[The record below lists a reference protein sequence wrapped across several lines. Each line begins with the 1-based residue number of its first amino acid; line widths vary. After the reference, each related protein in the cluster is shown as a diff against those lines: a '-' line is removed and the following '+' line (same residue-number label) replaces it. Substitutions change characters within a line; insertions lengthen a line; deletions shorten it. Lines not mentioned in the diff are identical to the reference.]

1 MPLQTISSGAF
12 KFATIKDNQ
21 KQIAIAGTM
30 NISVDEENE
39 ISGDFR
45 IHDAI
50 TPGGLPTPPAGT
62 LTYML
67 TEKICYSQTFVANTD
82 GENSFSANTTLYGPF
97 VPDDNV
103 RVFLTANST
112 DPNDEFEID
121 PLKEAYTI
129 HYGTSHVTIDTA
141 EFTDQIKAYVAN
153 NVTGDTITH
162 ATKIRL
168 QWLDD
173 RVNGGI
179 REKDGW
185 HFCDGR
191 TLKKDEYAAL
201 YQSIGQ
207 SWNNMLDIEEL
218 RKDGAD
224 LSISHPF
231 NEIKIIEGNS
241 LFTNFDVN
249 YDENEPDNLIAYRR
263 SPAEVQADTW
273 ETSER
278 LVEGIHYTKSGG
290 NLFTTTVGNVLDTRW
305 EILILTKKPSDV
317 FQIPDLRGY
326 YLRSVGS
333 WGNRDTTLSGNPQK
347 YGIRTHQED
356 TIKKH
361 SHFLSFDSAGEHS
374 HSYTPWLY
382 DPDTSSPPSYNAGL
396 SMPNAGNS
404 KNADYNKLKAVRR
417 GVGKQWYYSGD
428 LNRNRLGTVYD
439 KSNINTTIS
448 SANAGAGSQNVWAIG
463 DGTNRTYSGWFTA
476 TGASSSS
483 HHAHP
488 QNTTEQ
494 NRWANWSNPYFT
506 RNETKDFYALLG
518 PNNSATDSNSGYTG
532 TDVAR
537 NYNYAENIL
546 RPTSAYEDGAP
557 IYASEYYIK
566 SQHFN
571 QHHPIMSKNK
581 IEPRYFLLGGGPSD
595 SMKPEDKW
603 YYHEISTQE
612 PDASFNYTTD
622 QGSTGNAPHTPLRK
636 NHDEVDMPHIK
647 LPIFIKY

>member
-30 NISVDEENE
+30 NISVDDDNE

-67 TEKICYSQTFVANTD
+67 TEKVCHSQTFVATTD

-97 VPDDNV
+97 IQDDNV

-141 EFTDQIKAYVAN
+141 EFTNQIKAYAAN
-153 NVTGDTITH
+153 NITGETITH
-162 ATKIRL
+162 PTKIRL

-201 YQSIGQ
+201 YKAIGQ
-207 SWNNMLDIEEL
+207 SWNNMLEIQEVI
-218 RKDGAD
+218 KDGFD
-224 LSISHPF
+224 LSINHPF

-263 SPAEVQADTW
+263 SPTQVQADTW
-273 ETSER
+273 ETAER
-278 LVEGIHYTKSGG
+278 LVEGVHYTKSGG

-333 WGNRDTTLSGNPQK
+333 WDNRDTTVSGNPQK
-347 YGIRTHQED
+347 YGIRTRQED

-361 SHFLSFDSAGEHS
+361 SHFLSFNSAGEHS

-382 DPDTSSPPSYNAGL
+382 DPDTCSPPYYNAGL

-428 LNRNRLGTVYD
+428 KHRNRLNTVYD
-439 KSNINTTIS
+439 YSGLNTTIS
-448 SANAGAGSQNVWAIG
+448 SANAGAGSQNVWVNESG
-463 DGTNRTYSGWFTA
+463 NRAYSGWFTN
-476 TGASSSS
+476 TGASSNAL
-483 HHAHP
+483 HAHP
-488 QNTTEQ
+488 QNGTEY
-494 NRWANWSNPYFT
+494 NRWTNWSNPYFT

-595 SMKPEDKW
+595 PIKPEDKFH
-603 YYHEISTQE
+603 YHEISTQE
-612 PDASFNYTTD
+612 PDASFNNTSD
-622 QGSTGNAPHTPLRK
+622 QGSASNAPHTPLRK
-636 NHDEVDMPHIK
+636 HHTEVDMPHIK